1 MRFYRWLLRFIQI
14 LVVLVVLPRVASF
27 LGLLTADT
35 GFGVHTVI
43 RFAFAATLGL
53 GTIATAYFSE
63 HIDPPEYDE
72 EPSNPREQ
80 KRREREAIY
89 FATMNNAAPIARMAM
104 LFFAFLDGTFNTAD
118 AFFGASQSGLLDPA
132 INGNLIYVY
141 GAAVFLFGV
150 SPTLLS
156 IVLARV
162 ITSVDRIP
170 IGFEKPAG
178 RNQIDL
184 MATILGNMGMR
195 AYTRSAAANLLTS
208 EDRTSEQ
215 DIRRT
220 PNSDRRTVRQLPE
233 RVRTGEQNTDQRAR
247 IFDFLNSQQWE
258 EMPSISTIQEG
269 VGSPFPSR
277 STISEARR
285 AWLETAN
292 AAD

>member
-35 GFGVHTVI
+35 GFSIHTII

-89 FATMNNAAPIARMAM
+89 FATMNNAAPVARMAM
-104 LFFAFLDGTFNTAD
+104 LFFALLDGTFNCAD
-118 AFFGASQSGLLDPA
+118 AFYGASKSGLLDSTV
-132 INGNLIYVY
+132 NGSLVYVY

-170 IGFEKPAG
+170 IGFDKPAG
-178 RNQIDL
+178 KHQIDL
-184 MATILGNMGMR
+184 LATIMGNAGLK
-195 AYTRSAAANLLTS
+195 AYTRSDAAHLLTS
-208 EDRTSEQ
+208 EDAERLPANTPGPNGV
-215 DIRRT
+215 RRT
-220 PNSDRRTVRQLPE
+220 ANNVRRIPN
-233 RVRTGEQNTDQRAR
+233 GNGYDQRTR
-247 IFDFLNSQQWE
+247 IVEYLNEHPTESVSQ
-258 EMPSISTIQEG
+258 IQNGLGE
-269 VGSPFPSR
+269 PIPSR
-277 STISEARR
+277 STVSTVRSEWQGSR
-285 AWLETAN
+285 N
-292 AAD
+292 

>member
-35 GFGVHTVI
+35 GFGVHTII

-89 FATMNNAAPIARMAM
+89 FATMNNAVPVSRMAM
-104 LFFAFLDGTFNTAD
+104 LAFAFLDGTFNCAD
-118 AFFGASQSGLLDPA
+118 AFYGASQSGLLDPS
-132 INGNLIYVY
+132 NGALVYVY

-170 IGFEKPAG
+170 IGFDKPAG
-178 RNQIDL
+178 KHQIDL
-184 MATILGNMGMR
+184 LATIMGNAGLKV
-195 AYTRSAAANLLTS
+195 YSRSANLLIS
-208 EDRTSEQ
+208 EDAEPAIRPNS
-215 DIRRT
+215 RRT
-220 PNSDRRTVRQLPE
+220 ANSVRRTN
-233 RVRTGEQNTDQRAR
+233 GNGYDQRTR
-247 IFDFLNSQQWE
+247 IIAYLTEHPDESVTQ
-258 EMPSISTIQEG
+258 IQNGLGE
-269 VGSPFPSR
+269 PIPSR
-277 STISEARR
+277 STVSTVRSE
-285 AWLETAN
+285 WQGN
-292 AAD
+292 NH